1 MEKFIAEQLKENFVV
16 KVFGEPYSVLKLD
29 LEKENSP
36 SLKQFGEGPWL
47 VKVVGL
53 KTAGACI
60 KLDKPKFLLLPGS
73 GEKSDDCGFEDNSSV
88 LMWKVEK
95 DFSTLDLQ
103 ISPISVAEISN
114 DNEKSLSLSAKLKES
129 NYSKGVF
136 TGKVEIK
143 AEIFFI
149 KITESIPIKVTI
161 REGGSIEVYND
172 YIGVFQVVI
181 VITLETLHK
190 ACARVTVSYG
200 GFSANKEV
208 CATF

>member
-29 LEKENSP
+29 LAKENSP

-73 GEKSDDCGFEDNSSV
+73 GEKADDCGFDNSSV

-103 ISPISVAEISN
+103 INPISIGEIVN
-114 DNEKSLSLSAKLKES
+114 DSEKGLSLSLKLKEP

-143 AEIFFI
+143 AGIFGL
-149 KITESIPIKVTI
+149 KITENVPIKGTI
-161 REGGSIEVYND
+161 TEGGSIKVYEE
-172 YIGVFQVVI
+172 YIGPFLVVI
-181 VITLETLHK
+181 VLTLETLNR
-190 ACARVTVSYG
+190 ACAEVTVYYS
-200 GFSANKEV
+200 GFSANDKV
-208 CATF
+208 CVTF

>member
-1 MEKFIAEQLKENFVV
+1 MEKFIAEQLQENFVV

-29 LEKENSP
+29 LAKENSP

-103 ISPISVAEISN
+103 INPISIGEIAN
-114 DNEKSLSLSAKLKES
+114 DTEKGLSFSVKLKDVK
-129 NYSKGVF
+129 YSSGVF
-136 TGKVEIK
+136 TGNIEIK
-143 AEIFFI
+143 AEIFGI
-149 KITESIPIKVTI
+149 KITENIPVKVTI
-161 REGGSIEVYND
+161 REGGSIDVCND
-172 YIGVFQVVI
+172 YFGPFLVVI
-181 VITLETLHK
+181 SIKLETLHK
-190 ACARVTVSYG
+190 ACAIGTAYYSV
-200 GFSANKEV
+200 FSANDKV
-208 CATF
+208 CVTF